1 MSLFLHGFGWNVKIK
16 EFLLCIEGIL
26 MYRSNKV
33 ASILDLY
40 EYKATNLLFGL
51 VDLVNCCILQFLVHF
66 VGNLGVE

>member
-1 MSLFLHGFGWNVKIK
+1 
-16 EFLLCIEGIL
+16 